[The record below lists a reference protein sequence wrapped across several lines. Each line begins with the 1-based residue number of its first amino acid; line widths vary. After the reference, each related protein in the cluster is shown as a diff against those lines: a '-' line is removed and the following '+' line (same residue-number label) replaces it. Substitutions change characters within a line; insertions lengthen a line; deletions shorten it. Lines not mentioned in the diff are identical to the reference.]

1 MPNGSHAHVAY
12 LRTMVTF
19 NWETYTPYSIGFNET
34 FSRLEALAGGGSS
47 YPPYN
52 VVDGDDGRTVLEVAL
67 AGFSEEDIEVETE
80 RNVLTV
86 SARKAPADK
95 ERKYSHK
102 GISYRTF
109 SRNWQMADD
118 VEVEDVKFVDGLLT
132 ITLRKELPEKQ
143 KRKKWF

>member
-1 MPNGSHAHVAY
+1 
-12 LRTMVTF
+12 MVNI
-19 NWETYTPYSIGFNET
+19 NWETYTPYSIGFDET
-34 FSRLEALAGGGSS
+34 FSRLEAIAGGGSN

-52 VVDGDDGRTVLEVAL
+52 VVDGSDGRTVLEVAL
-67 AGFSEEDIEVETE
+67 AGFSGKDIEVTTE

-86 SARKAPADK
+86 SAKKAPPDK

-118 VEVEDVKFVDGLLT
+118 VEVEDVKFEDGLLKV
-132 ITLRKELPEKQ
+132 LLVKNLPEKQ
-143 KRKKWF
+143 KRKTWF